1 MGELPI
7 PHRYYDS
14 APQIP
19 GGRPRNVG
27 FLYAQFAKDL
37 REGTHRV
44 PDFVEAVKRHALVDA
59 IQLASESGVRQF
71 LGAKG
76 SSS

>member
-1 MGELPI
+1 MI
-7 PHRYYDS
+7 SHRKFP
-14 APQIP
+14 A
-19 GGRPRNVG
+19 GRPRNVG
-27 FLYAQFAKDL
+27 YLYAQFSNEL

-44 PDFVEAVKRHALVDA
+44 PDFVEAVKRHTLVEA